1 MTDRANND
9 DTRDRKWP
17 SYVIRL
23 VGNLGYLDGIAHLLT
38 DIAYQWTVC
47 RQCLSIEVKIF
58 DQLVWYMILNW
69 NISFIYRLYLCKYIR
84 CKLTIRYIYQA
95 SFSLKML
102 NTSSSKLMVKST
114 QFFLHSFPLKERK
127 KEGREKEEAIL
138 CNYLSIRARSLT
150 ECPN

>member
-58 DQLVWYMILNW
+58 DQLV
-69 NISFIYRLYLCKYIR
+69 
-84 CKLTIRYIYQA
+84 
-95 SFSLKML
+95 
-102 NTSSSKLMVKST
+102 
-114 QFFLHSFPLKERK
+114 
-127 KEGREKEEAIL
+127 
-138 CNYLSIRARSLT
+138 
-150 ECPN
+150 